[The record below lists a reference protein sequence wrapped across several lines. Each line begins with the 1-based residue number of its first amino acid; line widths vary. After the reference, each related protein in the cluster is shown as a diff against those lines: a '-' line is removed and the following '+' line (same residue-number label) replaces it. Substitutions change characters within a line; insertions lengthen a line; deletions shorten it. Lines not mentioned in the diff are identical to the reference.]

1 KMNFSILCY
10 IVSLISISHGLD
22 LPETGGSLTQFT
34 DEIGL
39 EVGFSTVICN
49 GMIYGAE
56 LSQASCVQAWQ
67 KMPRTNINRRYG
79 NSRVH
84 GPNLVQLPLRYL
96 SDDGLC
102 AVDVNLKRNAVG
114 SVGDVTTELTLATMA
129 KEVLDQCVAASRVGG
144 QRVNF
149 STYNDIAVAFR
160 KYEPSVDCDGTPH
173 KTPVLAHC
181 EEAMEDLPARRERV
195 TFIRTDT
202 LPRPQRYVTLPAIF
216 SSRAT
221 GASRCSVG
229 VYLAD
234 NIPLD
239 KVAWFDIWAA
249 GVEIMTMC
257 VQHGMSGVVGSL
269 EGTPT
274 AQDSLPPPES
284 MGPTP
289 KIIPKPRCS
298 DTHDNYRLRHD
309 LYESTPL
316 SKCQECAIF

>member
-1 KMNFSILCY
+1 MF
-10 IVSLISISHGLD
+10 LISISHGLD

-34 DEIGL
+34 DEIDL

-49 GMIYGAE
+49 GMIYGTE
-56 LSQASCVQAWQ
+56 LSHASCVQAWQ

-84 GPNLVQLPLRYL
+84 GQNLVQLPLRYL

-114 SVGDVTTELTLATMA
+114 SVGDITTELTLVTMA

-149 STYNDIAVAFR
+149 T
-160 KYEPSVDCDGTPH
+160 
-173 KTPVLAHC
+173 
-181 EEAMEDLPARRERV
+181 
-195 TFIRTDT
+195 
-202 LPRPQRYVTLPAIF
+202 
-216 SSRAT
+216 T

-229 VYLAD
+229 VYLAH

-284 MGPTP
+284 IG
-289 KIIPKPRCS
+289 S
-298 DTHDNYRLRHD
+298 DPQDNT
-309 LYESTPL
+309 ET
-316 SKCQECAIF
+316 KMF